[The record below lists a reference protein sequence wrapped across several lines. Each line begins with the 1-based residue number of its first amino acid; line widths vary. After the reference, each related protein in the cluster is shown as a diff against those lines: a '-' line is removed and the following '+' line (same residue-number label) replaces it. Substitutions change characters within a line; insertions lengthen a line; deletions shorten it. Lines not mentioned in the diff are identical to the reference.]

1 MAGPEGRLWD
11 LVIKLRRRRFLL
23 GPDDYDALRQAL
35 RAGFGWSSP
44 RALCDLCCALW
55 AKSSR
60 EREIV
65 TALFD
70 QLDLQDWELP
80 ESWTG
85 PEDPAVED
93 APDRT
98 GVTSPIEVEDDVEDL
113 APEEIP
119 TGVEDPPT
127 TSAQGR
133 LPPIRLDGVAPVQRR
148 FVLLP
153 EYPLTYRE
161 VAQACRRLRRP
172 TRQGPPSELDVE
184 ATAAQWCRQGV
195 AGRVML
201 RPPRRNT
208 ARLLLLVDR
217 QGSMVPFHGFVEEVC
232 DAILN
237 AGQLEHAALFYFH
250 DVPAE
255 GTDAGVL
262 APVADQLFP
271 ALDPV
276 LPAIAPLEQGRLY
289 EDKDLHQPAPLA
301 EILRE
306 HASGSIVVLLGDAG
320 AARGSYDA
328 LRLLDTVAFL
338 KALRAYT
345 PRFAWLN
352 PLPRHYWVRTTC
364 AQIARHV
371 PMFPLDRDGIHQAV
385 NVLRGQVYPIESP
398 L

>member
-1 MAGPEGRLWD
+1 MPGTEGPLWEL
-11 LVIKLRRRRFLL
+11 LVKLRRRRLPL
-23 GPDDYDALRQAL
+23 GPDDYEALRQAL
-35 RAGFGWSSP
+35 RAGFGWSS
-44 RALCDLCCALW
+44 REALCDLCCTLW

-60 EREIV
+60 ERAVI

-70 QLDLQDWELP
+70 QLDLPGWELP
-80 ESWTG
+80 ELSIRSADSA
-85 PEDPAVED
+85 PETAVGVSGG
-93 APDRT
+93 AAVARPV
-98 GVTSPIEVEDDVEDL
+98 GVTEDVEEPP
-113 APEEIP
+113 PEEIS
-119 TGVEDPPT
+119 GEAPT
-127 TSAQGR
+127 TGAQGR
-133 LPPIRLDGVAPVQRR
+133 LPPIRLDGVAPVRRR

-172 TRQGPPSELDVE
+172 LRQGPPSELDVD
-184 ATAAQWCRQGV
+184 ATAAQWCRRGV

-217 QGSMVPFHGFVEEVC
+217 QGSMVPFHGFTEEVC

-237 AGQLEHAALFYFH
+237 AGRLERAARFYFH

-255 GTDAGVL
+255 GADAAVL

-271 ALDPV
+271 ALDPI

-289 EDKDLHQPAPLA
+289 EDKDLNRPAPLA
-301 EILRE
+301 EVL
-306 HASGSIVVLLGDAG
+306 HAHAAGSLVVLLSDAG
-320 AARGSYDA
+320 AARGTFDA
-328 LRLLDTVAFL
+328 LRLLDTAAFL
-338 KALRAYT
+338 KALRTHT
-345 PRFAWLN
+345 PRFVWLN
-352 PLPRHYWVRTTC
+352 PLPRRYWVRSTC

-371 PMFPLDRDGIHQAV
+371 PMFPLDRDGIHHAV
-385 NVLRGQVYPIESP
+385 NVLRGQVYPIERP